1 MYTIYIRNMS
11 DLVSEE
17 ICIYNDESVIEAY
30 KVSELKLQL
39 EETTAGSLTMKVP
52 VTNVGYDAFET
63 FSTVLTIRKR
73 GEIKWVGR
81 LIDAKV
87 DFYNTK
93 ELIFEGLYNLLMDT
107 IQLPYTETTS
117 ISLWITHLIEE
128 HNRIVQSAGQNW
140 KTILISHIDTAIN
153 PATNTALYTDYETTL
168 DTINNVLEGWSVHP
182 RFGYVEVDRYNKTSD
197 GTQVLLGRTYRLLTI
212 AFEAGYDNSTP
223 LPQIVFGQN
232 LMDYAREIKN
242 DDVATV
248 VIPRGA
254 KYTDEEWAAAVEAGN
269 EPSTVP
275 DELDKYRTIYSVNN
289 HDLRLF
295 DTQERLDRYGYIS
308 KTLTFDSLKDYID
321 IKTAGL
327 NYLQNQQWNKATLS
341 ISAFDLK
348 LMNVSA
354 EEIKIGRMVHC
365 LSAPHGLDF
374 NYPCIKIEE
383 DLLDVNNTKYTLGYS
398 DEKYLSDASRKV
410 DRKLEEVV
418 TATVQRERLIQTNIY
433 DHTDTQIERV
443 DETINDMYIDLN
455 DKIEAISFDPS
466 EAVEEAK
473 TNALQLLNIYDE
485 EKNPERKGYVH
496 FVKETAD
503 YSSEGMMTLSELKA
517 RINKYD
523 ASHASTQTFLNNVE
537 NWLANPVN
545 SSGWTFVVCVAL
557 GEEDY
562 QTNVAVYECPA
573 SYNRGDNH
581 MPYLLNTSPYKIFTS
596 YNGNYVAYVA
606 KYQRYTSTGNPS
618 VLTNTFDTI
627 NRSIASSDDGSDL
640 WDSNNKILVPNEYYF
655 NNPAL
660 KFYCSVD
667 VYESSSSNNVK
678 YPATFKPDPASDSL
692 SLAQLK
698 GYITSH
704 CAASSNLTNI
714 LNQLDANINNADLP
728 DPIPY
733 QHLLIYVQVKK
744 DNGVLDWDHFVLA
757 LFDVA
762 HTTYHY
768 WTHSGTSGLAYTY
781 GSSNLVNTSIR
792 IGSQIRVN
800 GTYEPKVQ
808 YVYMA
813 TSSVYVNSST
823 TVDWNTRYEINT
835 TVFGPSLA
843 AYNDPNSEVF
853 VSMPIHK
860 APTSAEVFPRN
871 LVEHIS
877 NPQDHI
883 TEIVISNKAD
893 YMANDANLWRWN
905 SEGLY
910 YLNGGYNGGTLPP
923 GEYGSNTDN
932 LRLALTK
939 DGQIVADRITAG
951 QLDAGIIKTGVIVG
965 NPNISD
971 PSVADFKMNI
981 NDGTIVAKKGQ
992 FVFANLRENA
1002 GTAADPDQALN
1013 EFAYFSN
1020 QTIGRLTAVAGKTSD
1035 DWMLIIGSSFGVD
1048 KHGRTYMREGHIG
1061 GVGGAFDVI
1070 ASNERPIQ
1078 AVSVSSQ
1085 GTQYMW
1091 NYKVEINTDT
1101 YRPVY
1106 QGSETTT
1113 FRFRLGHYE
1122 NDQIV
1127 CDTELYSF
1135 SFDEGTEAKSI
1146 LFYFYTDDNVTPP
1159 FYQGELFPV
1168 WYVKDENGEYVQDEV
1183 HYAQKTGVDTNY
1195 KVEQNGWADD
1205 EHTLPRWVS
1214 YTDERYSVGS
1224 IDQSGTIN
1232 IGAGYLSNGTFGNA
1246 ASFYLGGVNH
1256 AGSIGGSGA
1265 RSDWRFT
1272 VGSNFGITANGN
1284 FYSNDGYLKNAHVEG
1299 TVTTTGLNV
1308 GYVGSLQ
1315 VSSHLHDR
1323 VVGSDITIRWRI
1335 FRDDLNGHTM
1345 FTNSTRMSLTVTSEN
1360 RANLPTNP
1368 VIEFQPAEGYRVG
1381 NPPDY
1386 GVHQRDA
1393 FRLTYDRNGSDRQDF
1408 FIDTSTWDDVDTG
1421 EYATGYIYITVVLN
1435 NQSQTFVLS
1444 SQAQLKERYDD
1455 EIPGE
1460 GELYYCVGDI
1470 SFTRYDSVQG
1480 QSCIRAGTPL
1490 CGSSLGANYD
1500 ADFWNHAY
1508 IKNIHSTVTES
1519 GSSSRLYKHNI
1530 EGLDVRYDKLLD
1542 ILHPV
1547 RFQFNKEHY
1556 DDGEQYHVGFVLE
1569 ELKEQMDIAG
1579 IKPEEFGAY
1588 DPNPDGKGGGIRYS
1602 EFIPIIIEQLQKLKR
1617 ENEDLRRQLYEKG
1630 IIDD

>member
-1 MYTIYIRNMS
+1 MYTIFIRNMT

-30 KVSELKLQL
+30 KVTELKLQL

-107 IQLPYTETTS
+107 IQLPYTATTS

-128 HNRIVQSAGQNW
+128 HNRIVQEAGQNW

-212 AFEAGYDNSTP
+212 AFETGYDDSTP

-275 DELDKYRTIYSVNN
+275 DELDKYRTIYSVNS

-295 DTQERLDRYGYIS
+295 DTQEKLDRFGYIS
-308 KTLTFDSLKDYID
+308 KTLTFDSLKDYVD
-321 IKTAGL
+321 IKAAGL
-327 NYLQNQQWNKATLS
+327 KYLQNQQWNKATLS

-348 LMNVSA
+348 LMNVNA

-365 LSAPHGLDF
+365 LSAPHNLDY

-410 DRKLEEVV
+410 DKKLEEVV
-418 TATVQRERLIQTNIY
+418 TATVQRERLIQSNIY

-443 DETINDMYIDLN
+443 DETISGMYTELNEKID
-455 DKIEAISFDPS
+455 AISFDPS

-485 EKNPERKGYVH
+485 EKNPEKKGYVH

-503 YSSEGMMTLSELKA
+503 YSSEGQLTLSELKA

-523 ASHASTQTFLNNVE
+523 ANHASTQTFLNNLE

-545 SSGWTFVVCVAL
+545 SSGWSFVICVAL

-562 QTNVAVYECPA
+562 QTDVAVYECTT
-573 SYNRGDNH
+573 SYNRSDNH

-596 YNGNYVAYVA
+596 YNGNALTWVA
-606 KYQRYTSTGNPS
+606 KYHRYRSTGNPS
-618 VLTNTFDTI
+618 VNPSASNSI
-627 NRSIASSDDGSDL
+627 SRSTAANDDGSEL
-640 WDSNNKILVPNEYYF
+640 WDSNSQILVPNEFYF

-660 KFYCSVD
+660 KFYCSLD
-667 VYESSSSNNVK
+667 IYESSSSNNVK
-678 YPATFKPDPASDSL
+678 YPATFKVDPPSDLL

-698 GYITSH
+698 QKIIQKVP
-704 CAASSNLTNI
+704 SSNNLTTF
-714 LNQLDANINNADLP
+714 LNRMDEMMALSETEKGFISV
-728 DPIPY
+728 I
-733 QHLLIYVQVKK
+733 VKTE
-744 DNGVLDWDHFVLA
+744 NGVENWDRFKVSLIRNYYRDSTSYTQ
-757 LFDVA
+757 FGFGF
-762 HTTYHY
+762 
-768 WTHSGTSGLAYTY
+768 GTGNYLSSLY
-781 GSSNLVNTSIR
+781 SSNGSTSYVPYYGLVEVVDSESRVSISSSDYASGNAYDHTSLIDS
-792 IGSQIRVN
+792 IGS
-800 GTYEPKVQ
+800 Y
-808 YVYMA
+808 
-813 TSSVYVNSST
+813 SVV
-823 TVDWNTRYEINT
+823 I
-835 TVFGPSLA
+835 PSLA
-843 AYNDPNSEVF
+843 DILSTGIKSY
-853 VSMPIHK
+853 VSVPLYK
-860 APTSAEVFPRN
+860 YTSLSNLRGETAITTN
-871 LVEHIS
+871 LVSHIS

-883 TEIVISNKAD
+883 TEIVISDKAD

-905 SEGLY
+905 KEGLY
-910 YLNGGYNGGTLPP
+910 YLNGGYNGATLPN

-932 LRLALTK
+932 LRLAFTK

-965 NPNISD
+965 NPSLSD

-992 FVFANLRENA
+992 FVFANVRENA

-1078 AVSVSSQ
+1078 AVSVSAQ
-1085 GTQYMW
+1085 GAQYMW
-1091 NYKVEINTDT
+1091 NYKVDINTDA

-1106 QGSETTT
+1106 QGTETTT

-1122 NDQIV
+1122 NNQIV

-1135 SFDEGTEAKSI
+1135 SFDEGTEAKTI

-1168 WYVKDENGEYVQDEV
+1168 WYVKDDNGEYVQDEV
-1183 HYAQKTGVDTNY
+1183 HYAQKTGVDSNY
-1195 KVEQNGWADD
+1195 KVEQNGWADN
-1205 EHTLPRWVS
+1205 EHTLPRWTS

-1256 AGSIGGSGA
+1256 AGSIGGSGPK
-1265 RSDWRFT
+1265 SDFRFT
-1272 VGSNFGITANGN
+1272 VGSNFGITSNGN

-1323 VVGSDITIRWRI
+1323 VVGSDIVLRWRI
-1335 FRDDLNGHTM
+1335 FKDDLNGHTM
-1345 FTNSTRMSLTVTSEN
+1345 FTSSTRMSITVTSEN

-1368 VIEFQPAEGYRVG
+1368 VIEFQPAEGYSVG
-1381 NPPDY
+1381 NPPFY
-1386 GVHQRDA
+1386 EVHQRDA

-1408 FIDTSTWDDVDTG
+1408 FIDTSTWDDVEVG
-1421 EYATGYIYITVVLN
+1421 EYATGYIYITVTLN

-1455 EIPGE
+1455 DVPGE
-1460 GELYYCVGDI
+1460 GQMYYCVGDI

-1519 GSSSRLYKHNI
+1519 GSSSRMYKHSI
-1530 EGLDVRYDKLLD
+1530 EGLDVRYDKLFD